1 MVNFEQRSK
10 GYIEDINNY
19 LVSKLPNEQIPP
31 ANLHQAMHYSVMNG
45 GKRIR
50 PLLTFASAESLNVE
64 AKLLI
69 PAASSIELL
78 HSFSL
83 VHDDLPCMDDDDLR
97 RGKPS
102 VHKQFGEATAI
113 LAADALLSLSFE
125 ILASDHS
132 FGSSSSNNASLI
144 TLISSA
150 TGFVGITG
158 GQQLDLNAEDKV
170 IEQSELEHIYRQ
182 KTGKLIRACLLAP
195 TCFIDVSLEKMS
207 ALERYADAIGL
218 AFQIK
223 DDIIE
228 VEGSTD
234 EIGKPSGSDSTQQKA
249 TFPKMFGLKESKR
262 RIHELLEVAQNEISV
277 FGKSSQPLE
286 SISESIINRKF

>member
-234 EIGKPSGSDSTQQKA
+234 EIGKPSSSDRTQQKA